1 MADLSANETDITEQP
16 TIRAISGDDISDSI
30 RDGIADFAAYPAL
43 GLFFGAVYAL
53 GGMLITLLAL
63 RYELVWVVFPAI
75 AGFILIGP
83 FIAVGLYE
91 ISRRRAKGE
100 SFATSDILVSVYR
113 QSGREIVILGA
124 ALLFALAVWLRIA
137 GLIYALVFGAEIVTV
152 DVLISEMVTTPQGLL
167 FAVLG
172 NAAGA
177 LIALFVFSISVV
189 SFPMLVDRDVDFVTA
204 IVTSLRVVIE
214 SPFPMIGWGILV
226 VFVLAVAIMPFF
238 IGLVVALP
246 ILGHSTWHLYRRA
259 VH

>member
-1 MADLSANETDITEQP
+1 
-16 TIRAISGDDISDSI
+16 
-30 RDGIADFAAYPAL
+30 
-43 GLFFGAVYAL
+43 
-53 GGMLITLLAL
+53 
-63 RYELVWVVFPAI
+63 
-75 AGFILIGP
+75 
-83 FIAVGLYE
+83 
-91 ISRRRAKGE
+91 
-100 SFATSDILVSVYR
+100 
-113 QSGREIVILGA
+113 
-124 ALLFALAVWLRIA
+124 
-137 GLIYALVFGAEIVTV
+137 
-152 DVLISEMVTTPQGLL
+152 
-167 FAVLG
+167 VLG